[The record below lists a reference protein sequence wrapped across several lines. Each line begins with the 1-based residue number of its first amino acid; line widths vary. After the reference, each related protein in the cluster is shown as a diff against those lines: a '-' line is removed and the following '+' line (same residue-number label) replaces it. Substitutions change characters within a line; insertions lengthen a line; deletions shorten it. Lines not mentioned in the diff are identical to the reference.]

1 MPTALGWRRGSEPHG
16 GGKSMAVSESA
27 PAETA
32 GLSQEQLRSMYRDMV
47 LGRLLDERILVLN
60 RQGRAPFAI
69 SGQGHEAAQVGVG
82 YALRRGHDWLVPYY
96 RDLTLVLVMGMEPK
110 DHLLAA
116 LGKGEDPNSGARQ
129 MPGHYGSRAHNIVT
143 TGSPV
148 ATQILHAVGVAQ
160 AFRYRHEDK
169 VVLVSVGEG
178 GTSEGDWHEG
188 LNWAAIYRLPVVFLV
203 ENNAYA
209 ISVPQ
214 ARQMAVAHVA
224 DRASGYGMAGAVVDG
239 GDALAV
245 YRAASEAVERARSGQ
260 GPTLLEALCMRLQ
273 SHSSDDDQRRYRS
286 AEDLADMRDH
296 DPVVRFRNE
305 LESLGALQEGEADEI
320 RQECQR
326 LIDAAQQEAD
336 RAAPPDPAT
345 ALLHVYG
352 EA

>member
-1 MPTALGWRRGSEPHG
+1 
-16 GGKSMAVSESA
+16 MAVTESA
-27 PAETA
+27 PPEAA
-32 GLSQEQLRSMYRDMV
+32 GLNQDQLRSMYRDMV

-116 LGKGEDPNSGARQ
+116 LGKAADPNSGARQ

-148 ATQILHAVGVAQ
+148 ATQILHAVGIAQ
-160 AFRYRHEDK
+160 SFRYRREDK
-169 VVLVSVGEG
+169 VVVVSVGEG

-188 LNWAAIYRLPVVFLV
+188 LNWAAIHRLPVVFLV

-214 ARQMAVAHVA
+214 SRQMAVAHVA
-224 DRASGYGMAGAVVDG
+224 DRAPGYGMPGAVVDG
-239 GDALAV
+239 GDALAM
-245 YRAASEAVERARSGQ
+245 YRAASEAVDRARSGG
-260 GPTLLEALCMRLQ
+260 GPTLLEAVCVRLQ

-286 AEDLADMRDH
+286 PEDLADMRAH
-296 DPVVRFRNE
+296 DPVLRFRTE
-305 LESLGALQEGEADEI
+305 LEATAVLGDGDADAI
-320 RQECQR
+320 REDCQR
-326 LIDAAQQEAD
+326 LIDAAQAEAE
-336 RAAPPDPAT
+336 AAPVPDPAT
-345 ALLHVYG
+345 ASLHVYQ
-352 EA
+352 EV

>member
-1 MPTALGWRRGSEPHG
+1 
-16 GGKSMAVSESA
+16 MAVTESA
-27 PAETA
+27 PAEAA
-32 GLSQEQLRSMYRDMV
+32 GLNQDQLRSMYRDMV

-116 LGKGEDPNSGARQ
+116 LGKAADPNSGARQ

-148 ATQILHAVGVAQ
+148 ATQILHAVGIAQ
-160 AFRYRHEDK
+160 SFRYRREDK
-169 VVLVSVGEG
+169 VVVVSVGEG

-188 LNWAAIYRLPVVFLV
+188 LNWAAIHRLPVVFLV

-214 ARQMAVAHVA
+214 SRQMAVAHVA
-224 DRASGYGMAGAVVDG
+224 DRAAGYGMPGAVVDG
-239 GDALAV
+239 GDALAM
-245 YRAASEAVERARSGQ
+245 YRAASEAVDRARGGG
-260 GPTLLEALCMRLQ
+260 GPTLLEAVCVRLQ

-286 AEDLADMRDH
+286 PEDLADMRAH
-296 DPVVRFRNE
+296 DPVLRFRTE
-305 LESLGALQEGEADEI
+305 LEATAVLGDGDAEAI
-320 RQECQR
+320 REDCQR
-326 LIDAAQQEAD
+326 LIDAAQAEAE
-336 RAAPPDPAT
+336 AAPVPDPAT
-345 ALLHVYG
+345 ASLHVYQ
-352 EA
+352 EV